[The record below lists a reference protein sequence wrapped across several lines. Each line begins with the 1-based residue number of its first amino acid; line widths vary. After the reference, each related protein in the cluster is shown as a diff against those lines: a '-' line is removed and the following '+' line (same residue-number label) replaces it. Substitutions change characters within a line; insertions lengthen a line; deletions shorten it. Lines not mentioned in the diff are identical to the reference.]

1 MRRWFESL
9 PLDRKLITMMLAV
22 STAAVVVAVVGLV
35 AFDIGRY
42 RAAAA
47 EDAHA
52 LGQLIAENAAAAV
65 VFNDTEAA
73 GKILTSMRVR
83 PVVSCACIS
92 RVDDS
97 LLASYERTPDT
108 DCPPQPASRR
118 GWRVVTSRVPV
129 VRNGSLVGTVFVD
142 RTRPKRLRSTSPR
155 PSRKPR

>member
-9 PLDRKLITMMLAV
+9 PLDRKLIAVMLAV

-52 LGQLIAENAAAAV
+52 LAQVIAENAAAAIL
-65 VFNDTEAA
+65 FNDAEAA

-83 PVVSCACIS
+83 PVVSCACVY

-97 LLASYERTPDT
+97 LLASYQRTPDA
-108 DCPPQPASRR
+108 DCPSAADEPTRLARRDQPSGGRQ
-118 GWRVVTSRVPV
+118 
-129 VRNGSLVGTVFVD
+129 
-142 RTRPKRLRSTSPR
+142 KRQPGRHR
-155 PSRKPR
+155 FR